1 VPFFG
6 LGKRDSK
13 PVKRDPK
20 EREKEAGAREY
31 EARRLDR
38 LAERADLQGDVEG
51 AQAARA
57 AAVEARRRPSKRA
70 AT

>member
-13 PVKRDPK
+13 PARRDPK

-38 LAERADLQGDVEG
+38 LAERRDLEGDVEG

-57 AAVEARRRPSKRA
+57 AAVEARRQPSRRH
-70 AT
+70 TS

>member
-1 VPFFG
+1 VALFG
-6 LGKRDSK
+6 FGKRDSK
-13 PVKRDPK
+13 PARRDPK

-38 LAERADLQGDVEG
+38 LAERCDRQGDVEG

-57 AAVEARRRPSKRA
+57 AAVEARRVPSKRSTA
-70 AT
+70 